1 MTDYSTPQPVA
12 QPRPLRPLRQLWR
25 NRPMAVGITISI
37 TLLVGFTIVR
47 ALPRGPATA
56 SQALAVM
63 AAGLAV
69 GGIAGL
75 IMRSRW
81 AMMIAPIT
89 YIAAIEIG
97 QLNTVGPTVG
107 PIRLDS
113 PFGILALILGR
124 GFHGLVALLP
134 MVLGISLGTMLLA
147 RRWAHNAPP
156 NRARPRRI
164 QQVLTAV
171 LAAGLAI
178 LAILIVLPASTPAIV
193 MADGRPVPG
202 SIASLEKVN
211 IGGQEQWIMLRGHS
225 VDNPV
230 VLYLSGGPGQ
240 SDLSYSRVYFEAL
253 SRDFVVVSSDE
264 RGTGKSYAALDPAE
278 TLTLEQAIANTAELT
293 NYLRDR
299 FGEKKIYLMG
309 ESWGSLLG
317 VLTVQQHP
325 DLYHAFIGSGQ
336 MVDVQESDRRIYQAL
351 LKEANQ
357 TGDSELSEQLQRY
370 GEPPYSDIPYANG
383 FIMSQY
389 PQLETPYAPPPDY
402 IQRGMAARLGPFNVL
417 GSEYSLV
424 EKVNIMRGLLDMFT
438 VMYPQLQTIDFRQ
451 SVQQLDVPIYI
462 LDGASELPARR
473 DLLLDWFE
481 QVDAPRKELFTFEN
495 AAHSVAFEQ
504 FEALSQIMTK
514 TVLPETYSN

>member
-12 QPRPLRPLRQLWR
+12 RPRPLRPLRKLWR
-25 NRPMAVGITISI
+25 NQPMAVGIT
-37 TLLVGFTIVR
+37 LLVGLTIVR

-56 SQALAVM
+56 SQTLAVM

-69 GGIAGL
+69 GGLVGL

-81 AMMIAPIT
+81 AMIIAPIT

-113 PFGILALILGR
+113 PFGILALLLGR

-134 MVLGISLGTMLLA
+134 MVLGISLGTMLA
-147 RRWAHNAPP
+147 RRWAHDAPP
-156 NRARPRRI
+156 QRRHRRI
-164 QQVLTAV
+164 QRSLAV
-171 LAAGLAI
+171 ALAAGLAV
-178 LAILIVLPASTPAIV
+178 LAILIALPASTPAILT
-193 MADGRPVPG
+193 ADGRPVPG
-202 SIASLEKVN
+202 SIASLEQVN
-211 IGGQEQWIMLRGHS
+211 IGGQPQWTMLRGHS

-230 VLYLSGGPGQ
+230 LLYLSGGPGQ
-240 SDLSYSRVYFEAL
+240 SDLSYSRVYFETL
-253 SRDFVVVSSDE
+253 SRDFVVVSWDE
-264 RGTGKSYAALDPAE
+264 RGTGKSYAALDPTE

-293 NYLRDR
+293 TYLRDR
-299 FGEKKIYLMG
+299 FGEQKIYLMG

-351 LKEANQ
+351 LQEAAQ
-357 TGDSELSEQLQRY
+357 TGDSELLEQLQRY
-370 GEPPYSDIPYANG
+370 GEPPYEDIPYASG
-383 FIMSQY
+383 FVMNQY
-389 PQLETPYAPPPDY
+389 PRLETPYAPPPEY

-424 EKVNIMRGLLDMFT
+424 EKVNVMRGLLDMFT

-451 SVQQLDVPIYI
+451 RVQQLDVPLYI

-504 FEALSQIMTK
+504 FEALSRIMTE

>member
-1 MTDYSTPQPVA
+1 
-12 QPRPLRPLRQLWR
+12 
-25 NRPMAVGITISI
+25 MAVGLTVGI
-37 TLLVGFTIVR
+37 TLLVGFTVVR

-56 SQALAVM
+56 SQSLAVM
-63 AAGLAV
+63 ATGLAI

-81 AMMIAPIT
+81 AVIIAPIT

-107 PIRLDS
+107 PIRLGS
-113 PFGILALILGR
+113 PFGILALLLGR
-124 GFHGLVALLP
+124 GFHGLVSLLP
-134 MVLGISLGTMLLA
+134 MVLGISLGTMLA
-147 RRWAHNAPP
+147 RRWAHDSPP
-156 NRARPRRI
+156 HRIHPRRM
-164 QQVLTAV
+164 QQVLTAA
-171 LAAGLAI
+171 LAAGLAVLGI
-178 LAILIVLPASTPAIV
+178 LVALPASTPAIV

-202 SIASLEKVN
+202 SIASLEQVN
-211 IGGQEQWIMLRGHS
+211 IGDQEQWIMLRGHS

-230 VLYLSGGPGQ
+230 LLYLSGGPGQ

-253 SRDFVVVSSDE
+253 SRDFVVVSWDE
-264 RGTGKSYAALDPAE
+264 RGTGKSYAALDPIE
-278 TLTLEQAIANTAELT
+278 TLTLDQAIANTAELT

-299 FGEKKIYLMG
+299 FGEQKIYLMG

-325 DLYHAFIGSGQ
+325 ELYHAFIGSGQ

-351 LKEANQ
+351 LQEAELA
-357 TGDSELSEQLQRY
+357 GDSELLEQLQRY

-383 FIMSQY
+383 FVMSQY
-389 PQLETPYAPPPDY
+389 PRLETPYAPPPEY
-402 IQRGMAARLGPFNVL
+402 IQRGMAARLGPMNVL

-424 EKVNIMRGLLDMFT
+424 EKVNVMRGLLDMFT
-438 VMYPQLQTIDFRQ
+438 VMYPQLQAVDFRQ
-451 SVQQLDVPIYI
+451 SVQQLDVPLYI

-473 DLLLDWFE
+473 DLLLDWFK

-504 FEALSQIMTK
+504 FEALSQIMTE